1 MNIKGG
7 ILLRYNGKIK
17 ELNHIVISDPS
28 YDKNVNC
35 RYERNNL
42 NLKDWIIDIDIQR
55 VNTPVNEK
63 INLEGT
69 DIFILLHNPK
79 IHCELKNEG
88 SFLYLAKNKILETDI
103 GMDTACVAL
112 GINKYA
118 KEINNSI
125 EDWQPDCS
133 LRTLSDG
140 IFGSVKEGKIGK
152 NINFIWISGYLDS
165 DTGYSFEDIIDYLER
180 QLNITELKYNHEKT
194 FSLKQEQLSEKI
206 TEVTKSFKELIK
218 EESKILECFKEIG
231 IKKYPISLDEA
242 SWYLN
247 LLNKRNELRKQNL
260 LDGEI
265 EKSPFSEAQ
274 EKLINEFNKLSK
286 EYKEVEMELNDIQL
300 NDK

>member
-1 MNIKGG
+1 M
-7 ILLRYNGKIK
+7 RYNGKIK

-28 YDKNVNC
+28 YNKDVSC

-42 NLKDWIIDIDIQR
+42 NAKDWIVDIDMQK
-55 VNTPVNEK
+55 VNTPINDE

-79 IHCELKNEG
+79 THCELKNEG
-88 SFLYLAKNKILETDI
+88 SFSYLSENKITETDI
-103 GMDTACVAL
+103 GIDTACVAL
-112 GINKYA
+112 GINKFA
-118 KEINNSI
+118 KEINNST

-140 IFGSVKEGKIGK
+140 IFGSVKEGKVGED
-152 NINFIWISGYLDS
+152 INFIWISGYLDS

-194 FSLKQEQLSEKI
+194 FSLKQEQLLEKI
-206 TEVTKSFKELIK
+206 TEVAKSFKENTK
-218 EESKILECFKEIG
+218 EETKLLSYFKDIG
-231 IKKYPISLDEA
+231 IKNDPISLNDA
-242 SWYLN
+242 SRVLN

-274 EKLINEFNKLSK
+274 EKLIHEFNKLNE
-286 EYKEVEMELNDIQL
+286 EYQEVEMELNDIQL
-300 NDK
+300 DGGD

>member
-1 MNIKGG
+1 M
-7 ILLRYNGKIK
+7 RYNGKIK

-28 YDKNVNC
+28 YNKDVSC

-42 NLKDWIIDIDIQR
+42 NAKDWIIDIDIQK
-55 VNTPVNEK
+55 VNTPINDE

-79 IHCELKNEG
+79 THCELKNEG
-88 SFLYLAKNKILETDI
+88 SFSYLSENKITETDI
-103 GMDTACVAL
+103 GIDTACVAL

-118 KEINNSI
+118 KEINDSI

-140 IFGSVKEGKIGK
+140 IFGSVKEGKVGE

-194 FSLKQEQLSEKI
+194 FSLKQELLLEKI
-206 TEVTKSFKELIK
+206 TEVAKSFKELIK
-218 EESKILECFKEIG
+218 EESKLLEYFKDIG
-231 IKKYPISLDEA
+231 VKNDPISLSDA
-242 SWYLN
+242 SRVLN

-274 EKLINEFNKLSK
+274 EKLINEFVKLNE
-286 EYKEVEMELNDIQL
+286 EYQEVEMELNDIHL
-300 NDK
+300 DGGD

>member
-1 MNIKGG
+1 M
-7 ILLRYNGKIK
+7 RYNGKIK

-28 YDKNVNC
+28 YTKDVSC
-35 RYERNNL
+35 RYERDNINA
-42 NLKDWIIDIDIQR
+42 KDWIIDIDIQK
-55 VNTPVNEK
+55 VNTPINKE

-79 IHCELKNEG
+79 THCELKNEG
-88 SFLYLAKNKILETDI
+88 SFSYLSENKITETDI
-103 GMDTACVAL
+103 GIDTACIAL
-112 GINKYA
+112 GINNFA

-140 IFGSVKEGKIGK
+140 IFGSVREGKVGE

-165 DTGYSFEDIIDYLER
+165 DTGYSFQDIIDYLER
-180 QLNITELKYNHEKT
+180 QLNISELKYNYEKT
-194 FSLKQEQLSEKI
+194 FLLKQEQLLEKI
-206 TEVTKSFKELIK
+206 TEVAKSFKELIK
-218 EESKILECFKEIG
+218 EESHLLQYFKDIG
-231 IKKYPISLDEA
+231 LPNNPITLNEA
-242 SWYLN
+242 SRVLN

-274 EKLINEFNKLSK
+274 EKLINQFVKLNE
-286 EYKEVEMELNDIQL
+286 EYQEVEMELNDIHL
-300 NDK
+300 EGGD

>member
-1 MNIKGG
+1 M
-7 ILLRYNGKIK
+7 RYNGKIK

-28 YDKNVNC
+28 YTKDVSC
-35 RYERNNL
+35 RYERDNINA
-42 NLKDWIIDIDIQR
+42 KDWIIDIDIQK
-55 VNTPVNEK
+55 VNTPINKE

-79 IHCELKNEG
+79 THCELKNEG
-88 SFLYLAKNKILETDI
+88 SFSYLSENKITETDI
-103 GMDTACVAL
+103 GIDTACIAL
-112 GINKYA
+112 GINNFA

-140 IFGSVKEGKIGK
+140 IFGSVKEGKVGE

-165 DTGYSFEDIIDYLER
+165 DTGYSFQDIIDYLER
-180 QLNITELKYNHEKT
+180 QLNISELKYNYEKT
-194 FSLKQEQLSEKI
+194 FLLKQEQLLEKI
-206 TEVTKSFKELIK
+206 TEVAKFFKELIK
-218 EESKILECFKEIG
+218 EESHLLQYFKDIG
-231 IKKYPISLDEA
+231 LPNNPITLNEA
-242 SWYLN
+242 SRVLN

-274 EKLINEFNKLSK
+274 EKLINQFVKLNE
-286 EYKEVEMELNDIQL
+286 EYQEVEMELNDIHL
-300 NDK
+300 EGGD

>member
-1 MNIKGG
+1 M
-7 ILLRYNGKIK
+7 RYNGKIK

-28 YDKNVNC
+28 YNKDVSC

-42 NLKDWIIDIDIQR
+42 SAKDWIIDIDIQK
-55 VNTPVNEK
+55 VNTPINDE
-63 INLEGT
+63 INLDGT

-79 IHCELKNEG
+79 THCELKNEG
-88 SFLYLAKNKILETDI
+88 SFSYLSENKITETDI
-103 GMDTACVAL
+103 GIDTACVAL
-112 GINKYA
+112 GINKFA
-118 KEINNSI
+118 NEINDSI

-140 IFGSVKEGKIGK
+140 IFGSVKEGKVGE

-194 FSLKQEQLSEKI
+194 FSLKQELLLEKI
-206 TEVTKSFKELIK
+206 TEVAKSFKELVK
-218 EESKILECFKEIG
+218 EESKLLEYFKDIG
-231 IKKYPISLDEA
+231 IKNDPISLNDA
-242 SWYLN
+242 SRVLN

-274 EKLINEFNKLSK
+274 EKLINEFVKLNE
-286 EYKEVEMELNDIQL
+286 EYQEVEMELNDIQL
-300 NDK
+300 DGGD

>member
-1 MNIKGG
+1 M
-7 ILLRYNGKIK
+7 RYNGKIK

-28 YDKNVNC
+28 YTKDVSC
-35 RYERNNL
+35 RYERDNINA
-42 NLKDWIIDIDIQR
+42 KDWIIDIDIQK
-55 VNTPVNEK
+55 VNTPINKE

-79 IHCELKNEG
+79 THCELKNEG
-88 SFLYLAKNKILETDI
+88 SFSYLSENKITETDI
-103 GMDTACVAL
+103 GIDTACIAL
-112 GINKYA
+112 GINNFA

-140 IFGSVKEGKIGK
+140 IFGSVKEGKVGE

-165 DTGYSFEDIIDYLER
+165 DTGYSFQDIIDYLER
-180 QLNITELKYNHEKT
+180 QLNISELKYNYEKT
-194 FSLKQEQLSEKI
+194 FLLKQEQLLEKI
-206 TEVTKSFKELIK
+206 TEVAKSFKELIK
-218 EESKILECFKEIG
+218 EESHLLQYFKDIG
-231 IKKYPISLDEA
+231 LPNNPITLNEA
-242 SWYLN
+242 SRVLN

-274 EKLINEFNKLSK
+274 EKLINQFVKLNE
-286 EYKEVEMELNDIQL
+286 EYQEVEMELNDIHL
-300 NDK
+300 EGGD